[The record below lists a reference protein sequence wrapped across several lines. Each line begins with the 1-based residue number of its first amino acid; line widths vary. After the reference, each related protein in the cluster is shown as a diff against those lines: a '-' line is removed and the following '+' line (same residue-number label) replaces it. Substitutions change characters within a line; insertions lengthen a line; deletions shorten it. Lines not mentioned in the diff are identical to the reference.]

1 MENLDK
7 LFQDKI
13 LEKKWLKRFIII
25 INKIKIQMILK
36 NLNNHNRPNTYVQIK
51 SKKKVLIKAKN
62 LQKIKIKMMLL
73 QLINKTSQK
82 INQ

>member
-36 NLNNHNRPNTYVQIK
+36 NLNSHNRPNTDGQIK